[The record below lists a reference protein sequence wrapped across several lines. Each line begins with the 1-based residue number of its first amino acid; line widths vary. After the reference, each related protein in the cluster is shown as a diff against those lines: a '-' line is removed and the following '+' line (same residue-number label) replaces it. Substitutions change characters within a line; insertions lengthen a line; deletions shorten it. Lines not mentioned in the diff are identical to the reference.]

1 MTTEEIVK
9 KLEPWL
15 ARHRRPAW
23 KPVVEDGD
31 GPATASKFCGTPW
44 IGSDAHFALKRLA
57 RRYGVT
63 KQEMIER
70 LAIAEHERIQAGIE
84 LDSPEWNTYFGVT
97 R

>member
-1 MTTEEIVK
+1 MAKTVAQRQAEYRK
-9 KLEPWL
+9 
-15 ARHRRPAW
+15 RQDR
-23 KPVVEDGD
+23 GD
-31 GPATASKFCGTPW
+31 GHRLNGW

-63 KQEMIER
+63 KQELIER
-70 LAIAEHERIQAGIE
+70 LAIAEDDRILAGIE